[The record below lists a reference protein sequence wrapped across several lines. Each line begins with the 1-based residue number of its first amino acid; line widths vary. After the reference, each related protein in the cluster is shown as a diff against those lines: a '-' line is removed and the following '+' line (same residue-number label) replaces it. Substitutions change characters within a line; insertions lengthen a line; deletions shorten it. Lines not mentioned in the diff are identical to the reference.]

1 MSSLATEK
9 KVEMI
14 IPSELRQ
21 TGRDKYHMISLLSG
35 IKMDKNELLA
45 WRPCLIDL
53 EISSHKD
60 IKMWSMEK

>member
-21 TGRDKYHMISLLSG
+21 TGRDKYHILSLLSG
-35 IKMDKNELLA
+35 I
-45 WRPCLIDL
+45 
-53 EISSHKD
+53 
-60 IKMWSMEK
+60 